1 MNFNHTMVYRCHV
14 WCSLIISCHKIKSK
28 WQIECKKK
36 RQYSSW
42 NIETDTIRFL
52 LNFLENFLET
62 LFTPLFSDVPFSFPN
77 VKPLIFWGSK
87 AQFKRR
93 SFHELNLIPIKVD
106 PNDTSLMV
114 HSDVELCWSDSIHF
128 HDVQWSK
135 ILQEKINFGNLCIR
149 FGAWEFWRL

>member
-1 MNFNHTMVYRCHV
+1 MNV
-14 WCSLIISCHKIKSK
+14 
-28 WQIECKKK
+28 K
-36 RQYSSW
+36 RSDNTRYQ
-42 NIETDTIRFL
+42 TLKQTPLL
-52 LNFLENFLET
+52 LNILENFLQT

-135 ILQEKINFGNLCIR
+135 ILQEKLILVIYASGSVHENFGVCNKLAYNRNSHVGYSIFCHGLTQIR
-149 FGAWEFWRL
+149 RVKLN